1 MKGENQGAPL
11 KTNKNVPQ
19 QTFIYMSSRK
29 CLQLLILFFLFL
41 VFLITH
47 TFPRSVAE
55 SLRKITNFE
64 LRTWLFQW
72 LQEELIS
79 KLFLCKAIYLRHD
92 APGTAGTAA
101 AVPEFFHCLV
111 GFSWCR
117 EKFYFL
123 YVWMNHKFEISSKKI
138 NT

>member
-1 MKGENQGAPL
+1 MN
-11 KTNKNVPQ
+11 
-19 QTFIYMSSRK
+19 SRK

-64 LRTWLFQW
+64 LRPWLFQW

-79 KLFLCKAIYLRHD
+79 KLFLCKAIYLNP
-92 APGTAGTAA
+92 PGTTHR
-101 AVPEFFHCLV
+101 VRQVRQPPCQNFFIVSSVLV
-111 GFSWCR
+111 GV
-117 EKFYFL
+117 EKNFTFCTFEWIINSKFQAKRL
-123 YVWMNHKFEISSKKI
+123 IHKGLFMIIVLFVSLA
-138 NT
+138 